1 MSRIFSILLS
11 FLAFFLFSCNQEN
24 KEPKMK
30 IIFLHHST
38 GKVIWQGNKDNF
50 AVNIAEKISSRVAE
64 ILRPK
69 GQLPSLFKKFNKV
82 NGTNYNIN
90 EISFPKNSPYGW
102 KNYVY
107 DYYNIWIRNAGDTP
121 FMEEPTLEMLTKDY
135 QVIIFKHCFPV
146 SNILAD
152 SLSIDLNSEVKT
164 LNNYKFQYALLKEKM
179 LQFPDT
185 KFIVWT
191 GAAQVKSA
199 ITEDEAIRAKE
210 FFKWIREEWDINNDN
225 IYLWDFYELQT
236 KGGLYFLEE
245 YARSSTDSHPNK
257 NFAGKACRL
266 LFNRIIDVIENNGNG
281 TKVTGDPI
289 STNLNLRI

>member
-1 MSRIFSILLS
+1 
-11 FLAFFLFSCNQEN
+11 
-24 KEPKMK
+24 MK